1 VCASVSHSRLPV
13 TRARAT
19 DATAPCCQP
28 WAAVA
33 GVPMMRGGICSR
45 GGVTSHEGDTAPLDH
60 WKSARPRCF
69 LKQTPGAPLQRLLE
83 TPLSTLGK
91 AVLAGCIIA
100 LAILA
105 WTPAHSMARTALGGP
120 AEHFVAWLGT
130 ATIVGLASRAT
141 ALLAPQFLLL
151 VLYAAILECG
161 QFYAPGRQASLHDFA
176 FSVGGV
182 LLGSA
187 LVWMARRCWLRRGS
201 RPAR

>member
-1 VCASVSHSRLPV
+1 MH
-13 TRARAT
+13 
-19 DATAPCCQP
+19 
-28 WAAVA
+28 
-33 GVPMMRGGICSR
+33 
-45 GGVTSHEGDTAPLDH
+45 
-60 WKSARPRCF
+60 
-69 LKQTPGAPLQRLLE
+69 RLLDKLR
-83 TPLSTLGK
+83 PTLGK
-91 AVLAGCIIA
+91 AALAGCIIA

-105 WTPAHSMARTALGGP
+105 WTPAHSMPRTALGGS

-151 VLYAAILECG
+151 AFYAAILECG

-187 LVWMARRCWLRRGS
+187 LVWMARRCWLGRESHPER
-201 RPAR
+201 